1 MNKEYIKELFEENKD
16 NFIKFGYDMETPEE
30 LEEFME
36 SIIISNMEYEFHI
49 YPDVDKLFN
58 KQTEKNKEMTNEDVD
73 IEK

>member
-1 MNKEYIKELFEENKD
+1 MNKEYIKELFEENKEK
-16 NFIKFGYDMETPEE
+16 FIKFGYDMETPEE

-36 SIIISNMEYEFHI
+36 SIIISNMEYDFHI

-58 KQTEKNKEMTNEDVD
+58 KQTEKNKEMTNDDVD